1 MSGRNGG
8 EVVRHAQLLRLLLKA
23 AKEEEEKK
31 ELLEVNNDYVLE

>member
-23 AKEEEEKK
+23 AKEEKEKK
-31 ELLEVNNDYVLE
+31 ELEVNNDYVLE